1 MVCGGFACSKNALAA
16 LNVFY
21 ILVSFV
27 LVGVAAYARVV
38 AVVTSLALV
47 GGVISCGV
55 FLFFTALIGLI
66 GACKHH
72 QVLLFF
78 YMIILFLVFLVQFS
92 LACACLAVNE
102 EQRHQLAKTGWDY
115 ASNET
120 RITVQATSQCCG
132 FDEQSPLK
140 HPSCASLKCCENSG
154 AECCARAAGGNA
166 TTAQPGNCPCATC
179 SEKLSDKINY
189 GFKLTGGIGLFFSFT
204 EILGVWITVRYRN
217 QKNPQ
222 ANPSSFL

>member
-1 MVCGGFACSKNALAA
+1 MVCGGFTCSKNTLAA
-16 LNVFY
+16 LNIFY

-38 AVVTSLALV
+38 TVVTSLALV

-66 GACKHH
+66 GACRHH

-102 EQRHQLAKTGWDY
+102 EQREQLAKSGWDFS
-115 ASNET
+115 SNET
-120 RITVQATSQCCG
+120 RIIVQATSQCCG
-132 FDEQSPLK
+132 FKDQDWGQ
-140 HPSCASLKCCENSG
+140 HPSCKSLT
-154 AECCARAAGGNA
+154 CCAKSDAACCN
-166 TTAQPGNCPCATC
+166 PGSSNSTLQNCPCSSC
-179 SEKLSDKINY
+179 LEILSDKINY

>member
-1 MVCGGFACSKNALAA
+1 MVCGGFSCSKNSLAA
-16 LNVFY
+16 LNVLY
-21 ILVSFV
+21 ILVSFI
-27 LVGVAAYARVV
+27 LIGVAAYARVV
-38 AVVTSLALV
+38 AIVTSLALV
-47 GGVISCGV
+47 GGVIACGV

-78 YMIILFLVFLVQFS
+78 YMIILFLVFLIQFS

-102 EQRHQLAKTGWDY
+102 DQREHLAKTGWDM
-115 ASNET
+115 ASNQT
-120 RITVQATSQCCG
+120 RNMVQIKSQCCG
-132 FDEQSPLK
+132 FRKQNPLN
-140 HPSCASLKCCENSG
+140 HPSCASLKCCESNEK
-154 AECCARAAGGNA
+154 AECCARNFTLNSQNG
-166 TTAQPGNCPCATC
+166 TSECPCASC
-179 SEKLSDKINY
+179 LEKLSDEINY

-217 QKNPQ
+217 QKDPR